1 MSIIHLLDTIHR
13 YLNTKKKL
21 NVKESDL
28 HEATRLN
35 NKLLS
40 DLKKFAKL
48 QRIKNSDNL
57 SKEVL
62 IYTLLRSQKNHLED
76 NNMKYIN
83 STTDNDQKSKNK
95 QHQNI
100 SHKTG

>member
-1 MSIIHLLDTIHR
+1 MTDLLDTMHR
-13 YLNTKKKL
+13 YLNTKKKKK
-21 NVKESDL
+21 NVNESAL

-40 DLKKFAKL
+40 DLKKLAKL
-48 QRIKNSDNL
+48 QRIKNSDNW
-57 SKEVL
+57 SKEDL
-62 IYTLLRSQKNHLED
+62 IYTLLRSEKNHLED

-83 STTDNDQKSKNK
+83 STTDNDQKSKDK

-100 SHKTG
+100 SCKTG